1 MYLSKNIRKLRYEK
15 YRKEDYE
22 LLEKDLSDKKFLQL
36 KENNRRADSSASTF
50 HFDEL
55 LENSDDFE
63 EI

>member
-15 YRKEDYE
+15 YRSEDYE

-50 HFDEL
+50 NFDEL